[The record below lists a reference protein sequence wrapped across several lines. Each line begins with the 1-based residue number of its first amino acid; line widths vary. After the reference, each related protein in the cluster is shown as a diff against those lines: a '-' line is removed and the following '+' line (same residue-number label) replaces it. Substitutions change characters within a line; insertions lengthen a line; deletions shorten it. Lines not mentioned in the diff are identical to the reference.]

1 MKLNVVRRGPDQT
14 GNTAGTK
21 SPDTRPPIVL
31 LHGLFGRARNLGFF
45 QRRLATNRR
54 TLAIDLRN
62 HGDSPHGQMDY
73 TSMAFDLMET
83 LAAED
88 ALPATLVGHSMGGK
102 AAMTLALTRP
112 EAVHSLLVADIPPAI
127 TGHGSSQLGRQ
138 MLRIRFPPYLNRAG
152 ADALLAPEIPNAD
165 IRNLMLQNIRL
176 GENPGWQIGLEEIV
190 ASMINI
196 EGWPYIPEGHAYDG
210 PTLFLAGGLS
220 PYIRPEHHA
229 VMRRLFPQHRLEM
242 IEQAGHWLHVEN
254 PTRFAALLE
263 AFTEAY

>member
-1 MKLNVVRRGPDQT
+1 VRLHVVPRGPEQQ
-14 GNTAGTK
+14 AA
-21 SPDTRPPIVL
+21 SHRPPIVL

-45 QRRLATNRR
+45 QRRLAGQRR

-62 HGDSPHGQMDY
+62 HGESPHGEMDY

-83 LAAED
+83 LAEHD

-127 TGHGSSQLGRQ
+127 TGHGSGELAQE
-138 MLRIRFPPYLNRAG
+138 MLRIRFPAYLNRTA
-152 ADALLAPEIPNAD
+152 ADALLSDAIPNAD
-165 IRNLMLQNIRL
+165 VRQLMLQNIRL
-176 GENPGWQIGLEEIV
+176 GADPGWQIGLDEI
-190 ASMINI
+190 ASSMINI

-210 PTLFLAGGLS
+210 PTLFLAGDRS

-229 VMRRLFPQHRLEM
+229 VMQRLFPRHRLEM
-242 IEQAGHWLHVEN
+242 IERAGHWLHVEN

-263 AFTEAY
+263 DFAERH